1 MSHSIES
8 IASTRQKTKET
19 VRVESLLPL
28 ELRTKSAALIE
39 LLQDY
44 YTFTNKANNPSYEL
58 NSISNS
64 RDIDF
69 ATDKYLDMIQK
80 EIAITLPKNLVTDR
94 VRLYKALMKYY
105 AVRGSQESI
114 ELFFKILFNDQ
125 VEVYYPKK
133 DMLVPSSGN
142 WDSTNTS
149 YFSVNAIDQT
159 TVPAF
164 QVQVVSGGGVY
175 AVGNIV
181 SKNTLSGAY
190 STVIAIDPV
199 NPTILTLSGLPSEST
214 NVFTKTDILNAE
226 TTLVLGSYAT
236 AETVTGLVS
245 ARTATVVSTTD
256 NTVTV
261 TPTNTGNF
269 NTGERLTGATSLTE
283 RYIDAIVKVASVSL
297 NNFIAAETVT
307 GQKTGAVGIVQSFTN
322 NILLV
327 RYATLN
333 TANNTPS
340 SGFFNVGELISS
352 GGASLAKSRVISINN
367 KVTLT
372 LASTTAYTI
381 GDTVEGSFSGAIGI
395 LESKTSSTV
404 TLTQVL
410 GAFRQS
416 ENAIITK
423 TTSANLYSLSAVSN
437 VPVIDAYLTLGIFN
451 ISEIVTGQTSGA
463 IGTILTSTN
472 STLTILVTSTVGFSA
487 GEAIIG
493 SISETK
499 RILNSVVPQI
509 QFTTSNYIVGET
521 ITGLTSGRIGK
532 VTSVTGPIVKLRN
545 VANQA
550 FTVNELLSG
559 GSSLVKRKITTVTAG
574 SSNAIRNIYIDGQQ
588 EFKVAL
594 RSATGSFTVGE
605 NVTGGTSGIYAT
617 VVSKTPASGAS
628 TLLVLKNASGNFSS
642 LETITGATSG
652 VTAQIAQV
660 YSNGIYLDNRGFLDN
675 TIKIQDSYF
684 YQQFSYVIRT
694 GNNVDLWSDAFNRL
708 VHPAGFIFFGEI
720 LLVLLGITGAVRGV
734 LKSVSVDEAGR
745 IIATVMPHSQPG
757 LISAE
762 DMPVEI
768 IIEFAPLTTT
778 IAEIHNSMLMNI
790 PTGTTSSLQLKYYD
804 SNPMSLYKDLN
815 FSDASLLANYPW
827 ANYTIADV
835 INTTNTF
842 RGYTLGVNYT

>member
-44 YTFTNKANNPSYEL
+44 YTFTNKENNPSYEL

-94 VRLYKALMKYY
+94 VRLYKSLMKYY

-142 WDSTNTS
+142 WDSANTS
-149 YFSVNAIDQT
+149 YFSVSAIDQT

-181 SKNTLSGAY
+181 SKNTLSGAF

-199 NPTILTLSGLPSEST
+199 NPTILTLSGLPPAST

-226 TTLVLGSYAT
+226 TTLNLGSYAT
-236 AETVTGLVS
+236 SETVTGLVS
-245 ARTATVVSTTD
+245 TRTATVVSTTH

-269 NTGERLTGATSLTE
+269 NVGERLTGSTSLTE

-297 NNFIAAETVT
+297 NNFIAAETIT
-307 GQKTGAVGIVQSFTN
+307 GQKSGAVGIVQSLTDN
-322 NILLV
+322 VVMV

-340 SGFFNVGELISS
+340 TGFFNIGELVSS
-352 GGASLAKSRVISINN
+352 GGASLAKSQVISINN

-381 GDTVEGSFSGAIGI
+381 GDTVEGSLSGAIGI
-395 LESKTSSTV
+395 LESKTSTTI

-437 VPVIDAYLTLGIFN
+437 VPIIDVYLTLGIFK
-451 ISEIVTGQTSGA
+451 IGEIITGQTSGA
-463 IGTILTSTN
+463 IGTVLTSTN
-472 STLTILVTSTVGFSA
+472 GTLTISVTSTVGFSA
-487 GEAIIG
+487 NEAIVG

-509 QFTTSNYIVGET
+509 QFTTNNYTVGET
-521 ITGLTSGRIGK
+521 VTGLTSLRIGK
-532 VTSVTGPIVKLRN
+532 VTSITGSTIKICN

-550 FTVNELLSG
+550 FTVNELLGG
-559 GSSLVKRKITTVTAG
+559 GSSFVKRKITVVTAG

-588 EFKVAL
+588 EFNVAL

-605 NVTGGTSGIYAT
+605 SVTGSTSGIYAT
-617 VVSKTPASGAS
+617 VVSKTPTSGAS

-642 LETITGATSG
+642 LETITGATNG

-694 GNNVDLWSDAFNRL
+694 GNNVDLWSDSFNRL

-745 IIATVMPHSQPG
+745 ILATVMPHFQPG

-778 IAEIHNSMLMNI
+778 VAQIQNSMLINV
-790 PTGTTSSLQLKYYD
+790 PTGTTSSFQLKYYD
-804 SNPMSLYKDLN
+804 LSPMSLYKDLN
-815 FSDASLLANYPW
+815 FTDALVNYSW